1 MLLGWV
7 FHPPFT
13 GETQRVQSTF
23 SFSVGGMVTNFPG
36 SVMALDGLK
45 FRCDVYYVVGIF
57 CANIRETSLKED
69 LDKTVIFL

>member
-7 FHPPFT
+7 FHPHLQ
-13 GETQRVQSTF
+13 EKLKELQSTF